1 MQLSTQFNRGV
12 YRYERRLR
20 KTNAALAELASVKK
34 GTESLQAEL
43 KEVGG
48 KLASL
53 EEDVAANDALLGKYK
68 AAQADLVV
76 KTKALEADVEKKE
89 DTIERQGVHSVEL
102 KKKLDMAEVKVRNRD
117 RNLAAA
123 RDEAAKLKRSAKA
136 EKEMA
141 ILVAR
146 KATSLRYQEQ
156 ILKYRTQKE
165 KTDEAVLV
173 LKKLEQCRGNKEL
186 ISEALKGEISD

>member
-1 MQLSTQFNRGV
+1 MQLSTQFNRRV
-12 YRYERRLR
+12 YRYERHLR
-20 KTNAALAELASVKK
+20 KASAALAELASVKK

-89 DTIERQGVHSVEL
+89 ATIER
-102 KKKLDMAEVKVRNRD
+102 
-117 RNLAAA
+117 
-123 RDEAAKLKRSAKA
+123 
-136 EKEMA
+136 
-141 ILVAR
+141 
-146 KATSLRYQEQ
+146 
-156 ILKYRTQKE
+156 
-165 KTDEAVLV
+165 
-173 LKKLEQCRGNKEL
+173 
-186 ISEALKGEISD
+186 